1 MRVPD
6 EYHVLK
12 THRKMKILCH
22 FILVSSIVLANAEA
36 ELPTTV
42 VEELEAEHRSAKPEP
57 FLEKLAAA
65 IFGSNDKTGKRPV
78 YQQTA
83 GSIQRPVAVKPPR
96 APRPPQP
103 PRIPL
108 KTRPQPVY
116 NGPQASAS
124 NNVQS
129 FAPPQSGPGKKLDFL
144 RNILVLRHFW
154 NAVLALAMKPEDKLH
169 ILIVYSEEM
178 ILKV

>member
-1 MRVPD
+1 M
-6 EYHVLK
+6 K
-12 THRKMKILCH
+12 TLCH
-22 FILVSSIVLANAEA
+22 LILFCIVLIIPALADA

-65 IFGSNDKTGKRPV
+65 IFGSNNDKTSNKRPV
-78 YQQTA
+78 YQQTS

-116 NGPQASAS
+116 NGPQVSAAS

-154 NAVLALAMKPEDKLH
+154 NAVLALAMKPEDKLQ
-169 ILIVYSEEM
+169 ILI
-178 ILKV
+178 LL

>member
-1 MRVPD
+1 M
-6 EYHVLK
+6 K
-12 THRKMKILCH
+12 TLCH
-22 FILVSSIVLANAEA
+22 LILFCTVLIIPALADA

-65 IFGSNDKTGKRPV
+65 IFGSNNDKTSNKRP
-78 YQQTA
+78 
-83 GSIQRPVAVKPPR
+83 PPR

-116 NGPQASAS
+116 NGPQVSAAS

-129 FAPPQSGPGKKLDFL
+129 FAPP
-144 RNILVLRHFW
+144 
-154 NAVLALAMKPEDKLH
+154 
-169 ILIVYSEEM
+169 
-178 ILKV
+178 